1 MRTLNVHVDRVLAGT
16 LHEGD
21 DLWRFS
27 YDNDWARSATG
38 FDIAP
43 GLPRSEPE
51 HTDGGTQRPVQW
63 FFDNLLPEER
73 LREAISREAGI
84 KGEDAFALLEYLGAE
99 SAGALTLL
107 PPGAAWPAT
116 PSLQPL
122 SDAALSRRIQG
133 LPRHTLTAQ
142 APKRMSLAGAQ
153 HKLLVVRCPGES
165 VGFYEPEG
173 AAPSTH
179 ILKPDHPDASAYPAS
194 VVNEYVCMRLARA
207 AGLVV
212 PKVHLHHVPE
222 PVYVIERFDRRVEW
236 RGRAADGTPELQV
249 QRLHAIDACQ
259 LLNKARSF
267 KHAGASLDA
276 LRQIVDRATNKA
288 HTRLNLYRWLVFN
301 IAIGNDDCHLKNL
314 SFFVRPQGIELA
326 PHYDLLATGA
336 YYTKAFADEK
346 ALWPE
351 VPLAIALP
359 GAGTLAR
366 VTRQAVVEA
375 GLALGLP
382 KALSQRIVDEVVTQL
397 ARALPGEI
405 DALQAVHGRL
415 PREAR
420 ASRASQLRF
429 LRVLE
434 KIVLAEM
441 LKRLRR

>member
-1 MRTLNVHVDRVLAGT
+1 VRTLDVHVDRVLAGT

-21 DLWRFS
+21 DLWRFT
-27 YDNDWARSATG
+27 YDKDWASDAAG
-38 FDIAP
+38 FDLAP
-43 GLPRSEPE
+43 GLPRSELE
-51 HTDGGTQRPVQW
+51 HIDGGTQRPVQW

-73 LREAISREAGI
+73 LREAISQEAGI
-84 KGEDAFALLEYLGAE
+84 RGEDAFALLQYLGAE

-107 PPGAAWPAT
+107 PPGAAWPST
-116 PSLQPL
+116 PSLHPL
-122 SDAALSRRIQG
+122 SNAALSRRIQG
-133 LPRHTLTAQ
+133 LPRHTLAAQ

-165 VGFYEPEG
+165 VEFHEPAG

-179 ILKPDHPDASAYPAS
+179 ILKPDHPDAGSYPAS
-194 VVNEYVCMRLARA
+194 AVNEYLCMRLARA

-212 PKVHLHHVPE
+212 PDVYLHHVPE
-222 PVYVIERFDRRVEW
+222 PVYVIERFDRQVEW
-236 RGRAADGTPELQV
+236 RGLRADGTPELQV

-267 KHAGASLDA
+267 KHVGASLDA
-276 LRQIVDRATNKA
+276 LRQIVDRAANKA

-359 GAGTLAR
+359 GAGSFAR
-366 VTRQAVVEA
+366 VTRQAVIEA
-375 GLALGLP
+375 GMSLGLP
-382 KALSQRIVDEVVTQL
+382 RALSQRILDEVVTRL
-397 ARALPGEI
+397 TRALPGEI
-405 DALQAVHGRL
+405 NALQVLHGRL

-420 ASRASQLRF
+420 ATRASQLRF

-441 LKRLRR
+441 LARLRP